1 VALLF
6 FDECIP
12 SRVTFAMRAL
22 YIGSTDVRRVG
33 LRGASDEDLASECK
47 KRGAIFVTYDFD
59 FTSTPL
65 FAAMA
70 KEGICVVLIRR
81 PKGADLAITAEIVV
95 RNFRRWP
102 DLCGHEPTIISCS
115 VRGCRAR
122 QLRDLPYNVRPPL
135 PPIDE
140 QLHIEFPESS

>member
-1 VALLF
+1 
-6 FDECIP
+6 
-12 SRVTFAMRAL
+12 M
-22 YIGSTDVRRVG
+22 
-33 LRGASDEDLASECK
+33 RGATDEQLALECK
-47 KRGAIFVTYDFD
+47 KHGAIFVTYDLD

-81 PKGADLAITAEIVV
+81 PKGADLPITAEIIV

-102 DLCGHEPTIISCS
+102 DLCGHEPTIISCNI
-115 VRGCRAR
+115 RGCRAKR
-122 QLRDLPYNVRPPL
+122 LRDLPYRVRPPL

-140 QLHIEFPESS
+140 QLTISFPGPGSS

>member
-12 SRVTFAMRAL
+12 ARVTFAMRAL
-22 YIGSTDVRRVG
+22 YIGSTDVRRAG
-33 LRGASDEDLASECK
+33 LRGASDEVLASECK
-47 KRGAIFVTYDFD
+47 KLGAIFVTYDFD

-70 KEGICVVLIRR
+70 TEGICAVLLRR
-81 PKGADLAITAEIVV
+81 PKRADLAITAEIIV

-102 DLCGHEPTIISCS
+102 DLCGHEPTIISCT

-122 QLRDLPYNVRPPL
+122 PLRELPYNMRPPI
-135 PPIDE
+135 PAIDE
-140 QLHIEFPESS
+140 QLRIDFPAL

>member
-1 VALLF
+1 MLLF

-12 SRVTFAMRAL
+12 ARVTFAMRAL
-22 YIGSTDVRRVG
+22 HIGSTDVRRAG
-33 LRGASDEDLASECK
+33 LRGIGDEDLAKECK
-47 KRGAIFVTYDFD
+47 ARGAIFVTYDLD

-81 PKGADLAITAEIVV
+81 PKKADLAMTGEIII

-102 DLCGHEPTIISCS
+102 DLCGREPTIVSCNS
-115 VRGCRAR
+115 RGCRAR
-122 QLRDLPYNVRPPL
+122 HLRDLPYNVRPPL
-135 PPIDE
+135 PPVDQ
-140 QLHIEFPESS
+140 QLTLELPS